1 MPEVTVDNLIPCEST
16 GVFARAGGI
25 IMDPS
30 QTDHKKQAKEAI
42 AGTLGIPPVIF
53 ERNYK
58 I

>member
-1 MPEVTVDNLIPCEST
+1 
-16 GVFARAGGI
+16 
-25 IMDPS
+25 MDPS